1 MPPAFAWTSGEL
13 HGDVLLG
20 AGLLAVA
27 YAVAW
32 ARDPRRHAG
41 EPVWFFAG
49 LGVLLLALNGPLHDL
64 SDGYLFSA
72 HMVQHLVLMLVVP
85 PLLLTG
91 LPAGMADGMLAP
103 VLARP
108 STAALARGL
117 TRPLPAIALYAVG
130 LIAWHLP
137 APYNLALEV
146 HGWHVVEHL
155 VLLAT
160 AVIGW
165 WPIASPSRRL
175 PPLPYA
181 AQLLYLFV
189 FGMPMT
195 VVAAMITAA
204 ERLLFPLYAAA
215 PRLFDLTPLADQRL
229 GGVIMWVPS
238 GLIPLAAFTLVFF
251 RWVAAE
257 ADEVA

>member
-1 MPPAFAWTSGEL
+1 MAVAPPLGWSLTSIHPEVVLGVALLAALYAWAARRVPVRPVEA
-13 HGDVLLG
+13 VRFLG
-20 AGLLAVA
+20 ALAALLV
-27 YAVAW
+27 
-32 ARDPRRHAG
+32 
-41 EPVWFFAG
+41 
-49 LGVLLLALNGPLHDL
+49 ALNGPLHDL

-91 LPAGMADGMLAP
+91 LPAGMADRVLAP

-175 PPLPYA
+175 PPLPYEIGRA
-181 AQLLYLFV
+181 HV
-189 FGMPMT
+189 
-195 VVAAMITAA
+195 
-204 ERLLFPLYAAA
+204 
-215 PRLFDLTPLADQRL
+215 
-229 GGVIMWVPS
+229 
-238 GLIPLAAFTLVFF
+238 
-251 RWVAAE
+251 
-257 ADEVA
+257 